1 MRFDSEQ
8 LREVESRF
16 DLCAQESR
24 TRIAYLRTSLRGLQ
38 ETWLSSASLRFQQD
52 CHEALERSDQAF
64 QVAHTLALRLG
75 HFRQRME
82 AAES

>member
-1 MRFDSEQ
+1 MWFDSEH
-8 LREVESRF
+8 LREAEARF

-24 TRIAYLRTSLRGLQ
+24 TRIAYLRISLRGLQ
-38 ETWLSSASLRFQQD
+38 EAWLSCASLRFQQD
-52 CHEALERSDQAF
+52 CHEALIRSDQAF
-64 QVAHTLALRLG
+64 QVAHTLALRLR